1 MKNIVVAFLAIV
13 MTIAS
18 GAFLKNTVA
27 SEWVSLFNGKD
38 IEGWEQK
45 GGEATYDVEDGCIVG
60 TTKPRTPNSFLCPP
74 NMYGD
79 FELLFEVLCD
89 PSLNSGVQIRST
101 SNAASIP
108 PSLTDAEARKAKKR
122 TDSNS
127 LFGPQVEITANG
139 NAGGIWFE
147 GVDGWLLEPKPEV
160 AEDAYRHSGWN
171 NFRVLAIG
179 KTIRVWINGT
189 MVSDGEDTRS
199 HLASGRLGFQVHGVE
214 QKHELLSVRWRNIKI
229 RKVQR
234 RPNVLFVLTDD
245 QRYDALGCM
254 GHPHLK
260 TPHIDRL
267 ASEGLLFKNHFCT
280 TSLCSPS
287 RASILSGLY
296 AHSHGVSNNF
306 TEYPA
311 DMVSFPMRLQESG
324 YETAYVGKWHMGEDN
339 DNPRPGFDYFVTHK
353 GQGKYFDTAFNF
365 NGDGRRIVPGYYT
378 SVVTNL
384 AKDWLSQRKGQR
396 PWMLMLGHKAPHSFY
411 TPEKKYENTFD
422 DVTIPYPQTAFH
434 LDDKPAWFKKR
445 LDTWHGI
452 YGPLFD
458 WRKNFPDE
466 SPKGVRDFTRMV
478 RAYMGT
484 ILSVD
489 DSVGELY
496 SFLKASGELDNTLII
511 FTSDNGLLEGEH
523 GMVDKRTGH
532 EPSIRI
538 PLVVRYPKLTPVTQP
553 RVVEQLTATIDFA
566 PSILDVCQAAPLDH
580 VHGKSWRQLASEETD
595 DWRDSFYYEYNYE
608 HQFPYTPNVRALRTD
623 RWKYIRYPHGDGSP
637 DRHMAEL
644 YDLTNDPEED
654 KNLIHDPQ
662 FSDTVVRLRHELDRL
677 ISDHGDGKPDRMPV
691 DQGIQSGLP
700 DESIR

>member
-1 MKNIVVAFLAIV
+1 
-13 MTIAS
+13 
-18 GAFLKNTVA
+18 
-27 SEWVSLFNGKD
+27 
-38 IEGWEQK
+38 
-45 GGEATYDVEDGCIVG
+45 
-60 TTKPRTPNSFLCPP
+60 
-74 NMYGD
+74 
-79 FELLFEVLCD
+79 
-89 PSLNSGVQIRST
+89 
-101 SNAASIP
+101 
-108 PSLTDAEARKAKKR
+108 
-122 TDSNS
+122 
-127 LFGPQVEITANG
+127 
-139 NAGGIWFE
+139 
-147 GVDGWLLEPKPEV
+147 
-160 AEDAYRHSGWN
+160 
-171 NFRVLAIG
+171 
-179 KTIRVWINGT
+179 
-189 MVSDGEDTRS
+189 
-199 HLASGRLGFQVHGVE
+199 
-214 QKHELLSVRWRNIKI
+214 
-229 RKVQR
+229 
-234 RPNVLFVLTDD
+234 
-245 QRYDALGCM
+245 M

-306 TEYPA
+306 TEYPEN
-311 DMVSFPMRLQESG
+311 MVSFPMRLQESG

-466 SPKGVRDFTRMV
+466 SPEGVRDFTRMV

-662 FSDTVVRLRHELDRL
+662 FSDTVVRLRHELNRL